1 MVYIFCVRW
10 YAGNNKYY
18 KYILI
23 DFFEKKQENLTI
35 IIKKVEA
42 EMKNFYIKEKNYLKM
57 KNFRLNSQSS
67 EKRENYTC
75 WPKYK
80 A

>member
-1 MVYIFCVRW
+1 M
-10 YAGNNKYY
+10 
-18 KYILI
+18 I

-42 EMKNFYIKEKNYLKM
+42 EMKNFYIIEKTYLKM
-57 KNFRLNSQSS
+57 KNFRLTSQSS
-67 EKRENYTC
+67 EKRENYAC
-75 WPKYK
+75 WPRYK